1 MCTGEVLDPLR
12 VCSLVSL
19 PSLPSAPS
27 RTTTAQK
34 SRKLKRVKA
43 AKANGTNGSSG
54 TNGSRGVSSRKGPSS
69 GKGRAKKGG
78 KVGKG
83 EKGEGGEGGSS
94 NAELEGKVDPRSKV
108 ATVVDD
114 KDCMWEFDEDNTG
127 ESAGGRTRLVFPNQK
142 KEPVLYDLITNA
154 DGSANGASGASSSGK
169 SGYQG
174 GRQDGGWIVECYPQ
188 NSMLQTLDGEED
200 SAQDQLAAVRS
211 YVFRGRLYDLC
222 RCLCDGLFLWR
233 HLC

>member
-1 MCTGEVLDPLR
+1 MFDPLR
-12 VCSLVSL
+12 VCSLLSL
-19 PSLPSAPS
+19 PSPPSAPS
-27 RTTTAQK
+27 RATTAQK

-43 AKANGTNGSSG
+43 AKATGTNGTNG
-54 TNGSRGVSSRKGPSS
+54 TNGSRGGSSRKGPSS
-69 GKGRAKKGG
+69 GKGRAKKGEKG
-78 KVGKG
+78 GKG
-83 EKGEGGEGGSS
+83 EGGEGGKGGEGGSS

-127 ESAGGRTRLVFPNQK
+127 ESAGGRTRLVFPNKK

-154 DGSANGASGASSSGK
+154 DGSANGASGASSGGK

-211 YVFRGRLYDLC
+211 YVFRGRLHGLC
-222 RCLCDGLFLWR
+222 RSL
-233 HLC
+233 